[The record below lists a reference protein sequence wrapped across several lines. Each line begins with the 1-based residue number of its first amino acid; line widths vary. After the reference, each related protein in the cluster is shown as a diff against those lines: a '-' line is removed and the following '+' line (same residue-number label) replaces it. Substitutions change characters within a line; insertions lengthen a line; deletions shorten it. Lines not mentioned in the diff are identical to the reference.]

1 MTIRYPYARPGLSEA
16 DIQAVANSLTGQFL
30 TQGPQLEAF
39 ESELCT
45 IFGARH
51 AVVCNSGTAALHLVY
66 MALDLGPE
74 RGLLT
79 SPVTFLATAN
89 AARMCQAPVAFS
101 DVDASTGNMTPE
113 TLADALERASIP
125 VAAVTAVHLGGRA
138 CDMAGLRKAA
148 NEHGLALIEDASHAP
163 LADYHDGEGGHFS
176 IGSCAHSDA
185 AIFSFHAIKH
195 LAMGEGG
202 AVLTNDDRIAA
213 RCRLLLN
220 HGMNRNAAEWRFAPE
235 PDAPWYYEMSE
246 LGWNY
251 RACEMQCALGLSQL
265 GALKKSIEKRRGI
278 AGIYDRLLAGFNL
291 LSPPPPDPG
300 QVWHLYPVSIDFEA
314 AGRTRGEVMRALA
327 DDGVGTQVHYIP
339 LHHQPYYRR
348 AEAGPLPGAEQY
360 YRHTLSIPMYPG
372 LGEADLEEIAGA
384 LKRSLSGG

>member
-1 MTIRYPYARPGLSEA
+1 MTIRYPYARPGLSDA

-74 RGLLT
+74 KGLLT

-89 AARMCQAPVAFS
+89 AARMCQAPVVFS

-113 TLADALERASIP
+113 TLSGALDKTTTP

-138 CDMAGLRKAA
+138 CDMAGLRGLTNK
-148 NEHGLALIEDASHAP
+148 HGLALIEDASHAP
-163 LADYHDGEGGHFS
+163 LAEYRDGEGNKFS

-185 AIFSFHAIKH
+185 TIFSFHAIKH

-202 AVLTNDDRIAA
+202 AVLTNDDRIAG
-213 RCRLLLN
+213 RCRLLLD
-220 HGMNRNAAEWRFAPE
+220 R
-235 PDAPWYYEMSE
+235 
-246 LGWNY
+246 
-251 RACEMQCALGLSQL
+251 
-265 GALKKSIEKRRGI
+265 KST
-278 AGIYDRLLAGFNL
+278 RLN
-291 LSPPPPDPG
+291 S
-300 QVWHLYPVSIDFEA
+300 S
-314 AGRTRGEVMRALA
+314 
-327 DDGVGTQVHYIP
+327 
-339 LHHQPYYRR
+339 
-348 AEAGPLPGAEQY
+348 
-360 YRHTLSIPMYPG
+360 HTDISRMPSS
-372 LGEADLEEIAGA
+372 A
-384 LKRSLSGG
+384 